1 MTGARVKLGGENL
14 LMDTMHGLFR
24 VVLVV
29 TSLLS
34 GSICP
39 ANVRAQSESTPVDP
53 NAKSR
58 EVNSVVAR
66 LDDADPF
73 ATASALEAAAKLG
86 EEIKAMIATI
96 DASRQKSL
104 DLRKDFSAKVTA
116 QANNRTAVA
125 FYEREIAKLD
135 EGIRKLNGVRDSLAK
150 AAAELS
156 EKAEK
161 ARTNPD
167 VKVILEAEA
176 AKARANKATE
186 DLRKLT
192 PKVLKP

>member
-1 MTGARVKLGGENL
+1 MHN
-14 LMDTMHGLFR
+14 MHGLFR

-29 TSLLS
+29 VGILS
-34 GSICP
+34 RFICLS
-39 ANVRAQSESTPVDP
+39 NVHAQTESAPVDP

-58 EVNSVVAR
+58 EVKSVVAR

-104 DLRKDFSAKVTA
+104 DLRKDFSAKATA

-135 EGIRKLNGVRDSLAK
+135 DGIRKLNGVRDSLAK
-150 AAAELS
+150 TSAELS

-161 ARTNPD
+161 ARMNPD
-167 VKVILEAEA
+167 VKVILDAEA
-176 AKARANKATE
+176 AKVRANKATE
-186 DLRKLT
+186 DLQKLT
-192 PKVLKP
+192 PKILKP

>member
-1 MTGARVKLGGENL
+1 MHL
-14 LMDTMHGLFR
+14 MHGLFR
-24 VVLVV
+24 VVLLVV
-29 TSLLS
+29 
-34 GSICP
+34 SIFSASIWP
-39 ANVRAQSESTPVDP
+39 VNVQAQTESTPVDP

-58 EVNSVVAR
+58 QVKSVVAR

-73 ATASALEAAAKLG
+73 ATASALEAAAKLD
-86 EEIKAMIATI
+86 EEIKAMIGTI

-104 DLRKDFSAKVTA
+104 DLRKDFAAKATA
-116 QANNRTAVA
+116 QASNRTAAA

-135 EGIRKLNGVRDSLAK
+135 DGIRKLNGAKDSLAQ

-161 ARTNPD
+161 ARANPD
-167 VKVILEAEA
+167 VKVILDAEA
-176 AKARANKATE
+176 AKTRANKATE